1 MKRVIVGTKGKI
13 IAPVTA
19 LDLLD
24 DSVMESAFPNI
35 PKLLRLYVLIPQSKA
50 VVERGLSKLKLIM
63 TDKCTRL
70 EPESLNSLIRISYNS
85 KPLPNEEVNAV
96 IEVWKTSRSH
106 HIFSEG
112 F

>member
-1 MKRVIVGTKGKI
+1 
-13 IAPVTA
+13 
-19 LDLLD
+19 
-24 DSVMESAFPNI
+24 MESAFPNI

-70 EPESLNSLIRISYNS
+70 EPESLNSLMRISYNRKS
-85 KPLPNEEVNAV
+85 LSTEEVNAV
-96 IEVWKTSRSH
+96 IDVWKTSGSCR
-106 HIFSEG
+106 IFSEG